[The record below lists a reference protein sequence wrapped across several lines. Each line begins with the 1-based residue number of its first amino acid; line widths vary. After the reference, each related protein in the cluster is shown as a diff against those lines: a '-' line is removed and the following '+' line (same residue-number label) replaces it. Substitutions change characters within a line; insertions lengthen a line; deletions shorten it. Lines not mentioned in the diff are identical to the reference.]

1 MIYIFPPFLLTLAI
15 EKTDEM
21 LLVKGAD
28 GWGSLTGGR
37 ELTTG
42 PIINGSV
49 VNGRINDMF
58 AFIFVLG
65 GN

>member
-1 MIYIFPPFLLTLAI
+1 MIYILPPFLLTLTI

-37 ELTTG
+37 VLTTRT
-42 PIINGSV
+42 I
-49 VNGRINDMF
+49 VNGRVNDTF

>member
-1 MIYIFPPFLLTLAI
+1 MLLPFLLTFAI
-15 EKTDEM
+15 EKTNEI

-37 ELTTG
+37 SITTR
-42 PIINGSV
+42 PIVNSSV
-49 VNGRINDMF
+49 VNGRVNDTF
-58 AFIFVLG
+58 TFIFVLG